1 MSLEAIIVGNGH
13 ALRLNNYIETL
24 KENVE
29 IHGGLFAIASAPE
42 SKKPLNSL
50 PHLII
55 MARQEDKFYNRRIR
69 TSHFSTVISIA
80 LVLFMFGLLG
90 LLLLNTK
97 KLSDYAKENIGFS
110 IMIKEGVKE
119 AGIMALLKKLDTE
132 KYVKSTE
139 YIPKEKAAV
148 QLKKELGEDFIG
160 FLGYNPLLPTI
171 DLRLKAEFAN
181 LESVSRIEKKLLAN
195 PEVKEV
201 FYQKDLLEM
210 VNQNMER
217 ISLIILGFSVV
228 LMIIAI
234 ALINNTIRLSV
245 YSRRFVI
252 RTMQLVGAT
261 RSFIR
266 RPFIRNGIIDGFISA
281 IFAIGLLLV
290 VIYFL
295 FQEIPELIQI
305 VDLKLYVGLIIT
317 VLLLG
322 ILISW
327 FCTWLSVRKYLRMK
341 TDELYT

>member
-1 MSLEAIIVGNGH
+1 
-13 ALRLNNYIETL
+13 
-24 KENVE
+24 
-29 IHGGLFAIASAPE
+29 
-42 SKKPLNSL
+42 
-50 PHLII
+50 
-55 MARQEDKFYNRRIR
+55 MARQEDKYYNRKIR
-69 TSHFSTVISIA
+69 TSHFSTVISIT
-80 LVLFMFGLLG
+80 LVLFMLGLLG

-119 AGIMALLKKLDTE
+119 AEIMALLKKLDTE
-132 KYVKSTE
+132 EYVKSTE

-171 DLRLKAEFAN
+171 DLRLKAEYAN
-181 LESVSRIEKKLLAN
+181 LESVSRIEKKLLTN

-245 YSRRFVI
+245 YSRRFII

-261 RSFIR
+261 RTFIR
-266 RPFIRNGIIDGFISA
+266 RPFIRNGIIDGFVSA
-281 IFAIGLLLV
+281 IVAIGLLV
-290 VIYFL
+290 VVVYFL
-295 FQEIPELIQI
+295 VQEIPELMQM
-305 VDLKLYVGLIIT
+305 VDLALYAGLIIV

-341 TDELYT
+341 TDELYS